1 MTTSVRSTTSEAAS
15 AVVGDKL
22 GGKVALVTGGT
33 RGIGAAISASLASRV
48 DPIAVLARPALS
60 WIFVQGG
67 FDAIRTPAPRAKMA
81 AQLMNQMR
89 SAAPAAMRTHLPD
102 DVKVVQINAGMQI
115 IAGVTLAIGVL
126 PRISALALAA
136 SMVPTT
142 VGGHAFWRID
152 DPVQRGPQRIQF
164 AKNAAIVGGLLL
176 AATRRTPG

>member
-1 MTTSVRSTTSEAAS
+1 MTTSVRSSR
-15 AVVGDKL
+15 
-22 GGKVALVTGGT
+22 T
-33 RGIGAAISASLASRV
+33 RTIFARV

-67 FDAIRTPAPRAKMA
+67 FDAIRTPEPRAKMA

-89 SAAPAAMRTHLPD
+89 STAPAAMHAYLPD